1 MDQHVKILGFLFIAA
16 GAILLLIG
24 AGLSFLIAG
33 AGVLSGDPEAMAVT
47 GFVGTL
53 IGGVFLVLSIP
64 SIIAGAGLLG
74 RKEWARV
81 LALVIGALHLFN
93 PPFGT
98 MLGIYAFWVL
108 LNDQTATAFM
118 PAPVQT

>member
-1 MDQHVKILGFLFIAA
+1 MDQHVKILGVLYIAA

-24 AGLSFLIAG
+24 AGLFFLIAG
-33 AGVLSGDPEAMAVT
+33 AGVLSGEPEAMAVT

-53 IGGVFLVLSIP
+53 VGGVFLVLSIP

-74 RKEWARV
+74 RKGWARV

-108 LNDQTATAFM
+108 LHDETATAVT
-118 PAPVQT
+118 PATVQQ